1 MRNDSIVLFSLR
13 ETNACTHEFEQA
25 LQHSMRKYS
34 LESLHFMDEISQEQL
49 SNTLQKSMQ
58 VCRMAGGNSVL
69 HFKKI
74 YVYDAEQSTMK
85 IDWRMTKKGLN
96 LMIMQ
101 TPAVNEQMAR
111 WLWKLADL

>member
-1 MRNDSIVLFSLR
+1 MRNDSITLFSLR
-13 ETNACTHEFEQA
+13 ETNACTHNFEEA

-34 LESLHFMDEISQEQL
+34 LRNLRFMDEISQEQL
-49 SNTLQKSMQ
+49 SNTLQKSIQ
-58 VCRMAGGNSVL
+58 VCRMAGENSIL

-74 YVYDAEQSTMK
+74 YVYDAELNTMK

-101 TPAVNEQMAR
+101 TPSVNEQMAR